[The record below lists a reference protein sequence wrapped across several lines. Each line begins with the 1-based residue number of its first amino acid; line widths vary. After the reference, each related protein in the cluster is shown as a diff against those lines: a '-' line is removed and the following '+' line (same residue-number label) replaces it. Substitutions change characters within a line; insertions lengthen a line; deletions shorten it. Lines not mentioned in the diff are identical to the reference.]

1 MIMWLM
7 KAGLWPLLIYCI
19 RTRRICERGAGRV
32 DVVEERRGR
41 RGRRWYVRCRGRE
54 DVERRLSEGF
64 ERGLRQL

>member
-1 MIMWLM
+1 M
-7 KAGLWPLLIYCI
+7 
-19 RTRRICERGAGRV
+19 